1 MYLKLSDRIIDQIK
15 SFSSLYEVE
24 GNMLSAD
31 NIESLIMDLFIELDV
46 LEEKNDELEYQNED
60 LKYENEHLLEKLHE
74 ATEELDERR
83 QEDQKDFESYI
94 NAQLF
99 D

>member
-15 SFSSLYEVE
+15 AFSSLYEVE

-31 NIESLIMDLFIELDV
+31 NIESLIMDLFIELDI
-46 LEEKNDELEYQNED
+46 LEEKNDALEYENED
-60 LKYENEHLLEKLHE
+60 LKYENEHLKEELEE
-74 ATEELDERR
+74 AKEELDERR
-83 QEDQKDFESYI
+83 QEDQKNFESYI